1 MKYYEI
7 PKDQRNGKCQITVS
21 TSFFVPKPFTP
32 FQWASMFRP
41 GEYLGFARTVNHE
54 IKEMLNQKS
63 IRYHWHEADVTVL
76 EGFLARGDRRT
87 SRVILEA
94 YRRGALF
101 DSWTEYWDYEKWLQ
115 AFDATGIDMDF
126 YTMRQ
131 RGENEIFPWDFI
143 DLRRY
148 ETVPAK
154 RVAKSPEGRSDG
166 QLPGKMFRL
175 RSRQVRGRCLR

>member
-1 MKYYEI
+1 
-7 PKDQRNGKCQITVS
+7 
-21 TSFFVPKPFTP
+21 
-32 FQWASMFRP
+32 
-41 GEYLGFARTVNHE
+41 
-54 IKEMLNQKS
+54 MLNQKS

-131 RGENEIFPWDFI
+131 RGEDEIFPWDFI
-143 DLRRY
+143 DCGVTKQFLQKEWQKALKGEVTANCREKCSGCGAARY
-148 ETVPAK
+148 GGGVCVESK
-154 RVAKSPEGRSDG
+154 N
-166 QLPGKMFRL
+166 
-175 RSRQVRGRCLR
+175 

>member
-1 MKYYEI
+1 MPDYREHLFLCAQALYAF
-7 PKDQRNGKCQITVS
+7 PVGVH
-21 TSFFVPKPFTP
+21 V
-32 FQWASMFRP
+32 RP

-101 DSWTEYWDYEKWLQ
+101 DSWT
-115 AFDATGIDMDF
+115 GILGIMKSGCRLL
-126 YTMRQ
+126 TPRESIWISIPCGSAGRMKSSP
-131 RGENEIFPWDFI
+131 GILLTAA
-143 DLRRY
+143 LRNSSC
-148 ETVPAK
+148 K
-154 RVAKSPEGRSDG
+154 KS
-166 QLPGKMFRL
+166 GKKP
-175 RSRQVRGRCLR
+175 